1 MIVFGL
7 LLILIAAGAAV
18 FAVMAP
24 AGTVQTIELSALGV
38 TVSASPLAMFVAG
51 ALAVLLFTVGLALI
65 NRGARR
71 RSSSRK
77 ELRELRKGQAEA
89 AATATTESGRH
100 SSGHDRSPDGSRS
113 TDEGNATST
122 DTRTDP

>member
-24 AGTVQTIELSALGV
+24 AGTLQTIELSALGV

-51 ALAVLLFTVGLALI
+51 ALAVLLFAVGLALI

-89 AATATTESGRH
+89 AA
-100 SSGHDRSPDGSRS
+100 SSPAPAGEPSSRHDRLHESSEDGGSAGS
-113 TDEGNATST
+113 KDTST
-122 DTRTDP
+122 DR